1 MQDPI
6 ELNGDGNPQPN
17 IENVENSLN
26 QENQENQENQVNQEN
41 INAIP
46 QYPTLASVPQYSIPQ
61 YSVPQYTVP
70 QYQEPEQN
78 IINNYQPYQPPIYQ
92 PNNQEQI
99 VQQPNLNT
107 QNQVK
112 NNVGGCPNSWE
123 LFSFFSW
130 ILLMSS
136 KWDMFRRSAEI
147 TNEIY
152 RPILYNRSF
161 VQYISLI
168 ITILGFVVYLKNI
181 VYKKNENLYQA
192 LYSQYSKF
200 HCFAFIFYSALSFTG
215 ERQVMSLN
223 TNNMSSVS
231 DSFSFKAFSAFYMI
245 FSILTLFSIIFVYFC
260 TDMVCDWYIVMSI
273 KKGIYSVIIAETVQH
288 FFDSI
293 FFARLASISDS
304 DTADPSS
311 LYKVGGVFFCIL
323 VFAIVGTLAI
333 LKKDIIMIL
342 INFLMYCG
350 MIFNFYTKAS
360 VAGMGAGTPVVC
372 IIVLVLQVVVMF
384 IMIVKFKEQLIES

>member
-1 MQDPI
+1 MKDPI
-6 ELNGDGNPQPN
+6 ELNGDGNPQKN
-17 IENVENSLN
+17 IGNVENSLN
-26 QENQENQENQVNQEN
+26 QENVEN

-46 QYPTLASVPQYSIPQ
+46 QYPDLTSVPQYSIPQ

-78 IINNYQPYQPPIYQ
+78 SINNYQPYQPPFYQ
-92 PNNQEQI
+92 GNNEVQI
-99 VQQPNLNT
+99 VPQPDLNA

-112 NNVGGCPNSWE
+112 NSVGGCPNSWE

-147 TNEIY
+147 SREIY

-168 ITILGFVVYLKNI
+168 ITILGFLVYLKNI

-192 LYSQYSKF
+192 LFNQYSKF
-200 HCFAFIFYSALSFTG
+200 HCFAFLFYSALTFVG
-215 ERQVMSLN
+215 ERQVMGMNSEN
-223 TNNMSSVS
+223 SS
-231 DSFSFKAFSAFYMI
+231 DSFDFKAFSAFYMI
-245 FSILTLFSIIFVYFC
+245 FSILTLCSIIFVYFC

-273 KKGIYSVIIAETVQH
+273 KKGIYSVIIAEAVQY

-293 FFARLASISDS
+293 FFARKASISDS
-304 DTADPSS
+304 STADPTS

-323 VFAIVGTLAI
+323 VFGIVCTLAI

-350 MIFNFYTKAS
+350 MVFNFYTMAS
-360 VAGMGAGTPVVC
+360 VKEFGAGTPVVC
-372 IIVLVLQVVVMF
+372 IIVLVLQVVVMCF
-384 IMIVKFKEQLIES
+384 MIIKFKEQLIES

>member
-1 MQDPI
+1 
-6 ELNGDGNPQPN
+6 
-17 IENVENSLN
+17 
-26 QENQENQENQVNQEN
+26 
-41 INAIP
+41 
-46 QYPTLASVPQYSIPQ
+46 
-61 YSVPQYTVP
+61 
-70 QYQEPEQN
+70 
-78 IINNYQPYQPPIYQ
+78 
-92 PNNQEQI
+92 
-99 VQQPNLNT
+99 
-107 QNQVK
+107 
-112 NNVGGCPNSWE
+112 
-123 LFSFFSW
+123 
-130 ILLMSS
+130 
-136 KWDMFRRSAEI
+136 
-147 TNEIY
+147 
-152 RPILYNRSF
+152 
-161 VQYISLI
+161 
-168 ITILGFVVYLKNI
+168 
-181 VYKKNENLYQA
+181 
-192 LYSQYSKF
+192 
-200 HCFAFIFYSALSFTG
+200 
-215 ERQVMSLN
+215 MSLN

-231 DSFSFKAFSAFYMI
+231 DSFNFKAFSAFYMI

-323 VFAIVGTLAI
+323 VFAIVSTLAI